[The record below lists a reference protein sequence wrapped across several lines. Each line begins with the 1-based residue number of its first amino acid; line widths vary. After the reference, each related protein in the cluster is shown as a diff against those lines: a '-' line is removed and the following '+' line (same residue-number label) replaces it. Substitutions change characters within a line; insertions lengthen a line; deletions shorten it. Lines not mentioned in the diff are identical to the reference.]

1 MQYIRVGLS
10 HRTRA
15 CDSVPTVQAGHR
27 RSTYSIRANAA
38 GTASVVKRRGRYKT
52 LTDFLA
58 SLSPDVTVQSID
70 GRRAK
75 RQAGDITT
83 PAHLRRTEHD
93 EQVAFV
99 TWARENHAAHP
110 ELRNLFA
117 VPNGAKLPYTVN
129 ANGERHSRQG
139 AHLRAEGL
147 EAGVPD
153 LLLAVARCGFHGLFL
168 EMKRKGNKPTA
179 EQLDWHARLKAEG
192 YAVVIPYSA
201 EEAREYTLAYLTG
214 HFTQ

>member
-1 MQYIRVGLS
+1 
-10 HRTRA
+10 
-15 CDSVPTVQAGHR
+15 
-27 RSTYSIRANAA
+27 
-38 GTASVVKRRGRYKT
+38 VKRRTGHKT
-52 LTDFLA
+52 LADFLA
-58 SLSPDVTVQSID
+58 SLSPDVRVTGVE
-70 GRRAK
+70 GRRASTNRAAPP
-75 RQAGDITT
+75 RQ
-83 PAHLRRTEHD
+83 RRTEHD

-99 TWARENHAAHP
+99 TWARENQRTHP

-129 ANGERHSRQG
+129 AAGERHSRQG
-139 AHLRAEGL
+139 VYLRAEGL
-147 EAGVPD
+147 ESGVPD

-201 EEAREYTLAYLTG
+201 EQAREYTLAYLTG
-214 HFTQ
+214 KFTQ

>member
-1 MQYIRVGLS
+1 MK
-10 HRTRA
+10 
-15 CDSVPTVQAGHR
+15 R
-27 RSTYSIRANAA
+27 RS
-38 GTASVVKRRGRYKT
+38 GYKT

-70 GRRAK
+70 GRRAR
-75 RQAGDITT
+75 RQAGDIAT
-83 PAHLRRTEHD
+83 PPHLRRTEHD
-93 EQVAFV
+93 DQVAFV
-99 TWARENHAAHP
+99 TWAREHRTVFP

-139 AHLRAEGL
+139 VHLRAEGL

-153 LLLAVARCGFHGLFL
+153 LLLAVARCGYHGLFL

-201 EEAREYTLAYLTG
+201 EEARDYTLAYLTG